1 MKRVNNGSK
10 ERVKMKRFFKL
21 LVFVLLITF
30 ANSGIVSAEITKNFF
45 GYQVKNVNIRQ
56 LVYEIDSAIAA
67 YKGEDKFKPLENVS
81 NAYIYTDPNCTYFIR
96 LYPANQNTNIYVVSN
111 EKYDVENN
119 EMTELLTRGGY
130 QFGELEDDAALKEY
144 KFDFFTLARKQ
155 ELGNF
160 YISPDLVKPLKS
172 GMKAI
177 NNKMAKDNKK
187 TSVFPYTPDNEPIN
201 LDCVDTTS
209 YYDENAKISIIQRE
223 YRLKQ
228 KENKYVHAY
237 EYVLTNKSNYDASVT
252 ATSERLA
259 ALKDVTTES
268 FVDLD
273 RLDLIDTVGTF
284 PPVLILTAGT
294 SALLSVPNWVR
305 LARITAESKRFANAL
320 PENYE
325 LKQQADMRILV
336 LKYKDD
342 PKPLNFNI
350 KFSNGTVRNIAF

>member
-1 MKRVNNGSK
+1 MKK
-10 ERVKMKRFFKL
+10 IFKL
-21 LVFVLLITF
+21 LVLILLVTLT
-30 ANSGIVSAEITKNFF
+30 NSGIVSAEITKNFY

-56 LVYEIDSAIAA
+56 LTYEINSAIEA
-67 YKGEDKFKPLENVS
+67 YKGDDKFKPMENVE
-81 NAYIYTDPNCTYFIR
+81 NAYIYTDPNCTYFVK
-96 LYPANQNTNIYVVSN
+96 LYPSKADTNIYVVSN
-111 EKYDVENN
+111 EKYDVEKNAL
-119 EMTELLTRGGY
+119 TDLLTQDGY
-130 QFGELEDDAALKEY
+130 KFGKLEDEDALKEY
-144 KFDFFTLARKQ
+144 KFDFYTLARKDK
-155 ELGNF
+155 LGNF
-160 YISPDLVKPLKS
+160 YISPDLVKPLKT
-172 GMKAI
+172 GMKKI

-187 TSVFPYTPDNEPIN
+187 TSVFPYTPDTEPIN
-201 LDCVDTTS
+201 LDCIDSTN
-209 YYDENAKISIIQRE
+209 YYDENAKISIVQNE

-237 EYVLTNKSNYDASVT
+237 EYLLINKNNSKASVT

-284 PPVLILTAGT
+284 PPVLIMTAGT
-294 SALLSVPNWVR
+294 SALLSVPNWIR
-305 LARITAESKRFANAL
+305 LAKITAESKRFSNAL

-325 LKQQADMRILV
+325 LKPQAEMRILV

-350 KFSNGTVRNIAF
+350 KFTNGAVHNITF

>member
-1 MKRVNNGSK
+1 MKK
-10 ERVKMKRFFKL
+10 IFKL
-21 LVFVLLITF
+21 FVLVLLVTLT
-30 ANSGIVSAEITKNFF
+30 NSGIASAEITKNFY
-45 GYQVKNVNIRQ
+45 GYQVKNINIR
-56 LVYEIDSAIAA
+56 EITKEINTAIAS
-67 YKGEDKFKPLENVS
+67 YRGSDKFQPVENVT
-81 NAYIYTDPNCTYFIR
+81 NAYIYSDPNSSYFVR

-119 EMTELLTRGGY
+119 ELTSLLAKNGY
-130 QFGELEDDAALKEY
+130 KFTKLEDEDALKEY
-144 KFDFFTLARKQ
+144 RFDFYTLARKQ

-160 YISPDLVKPLKS
+160 YISPDLVKPLKT
-172 GMKAI
+172 GMKKI
-177 NNKMAKDNKK
+177 NNSMAKDNKK
-187 TSVFPYTPDNEPIN
+187 TSVFPYTPDTEPID
-201 LDCVDTTS
+201 LDCIDTTN
-209 YYDENAKISIIQRE
+209 YYDENARIYIIQRE
-223 YRLKQ
+223 FRLKQ

-237 EYVLTNKSNYDASVT
+237 EYVLTNKNNYSASVT

-273 RLDLIDTVGTF
+273 RLDMIDTVGTF

-305 LARITAESKRFANAL
+305 LARITAESKRFSNAL

-325 LKQQADMRILV
+325 LKPQADMRILV

-342 PKPLNFNI
+342 PKPLKFNI
-350 KFSNGTVRNIAF
+350 KFSNGAVYNITF